1 MDKYNKKENK
11 KYKYKERKSTP
22 QYNFQKDF
30 IQKFNLLKNNNEQIR
45 GSVPV
50 KKNEKEQNP
59 YIEKKKY
66 ILPKNKKNIRDLSSK
81 NELQNKLFYNIP
93 SNRIKTAEN
102 NNNHHK
108 IINKKVMN
116 NKSIPKFKKVNYV
129 EIYKRVNNKELI
141 RNNIPLIH
149 INLSKSIK
157 HKSKNESENESK
169 ENIISNQTLKSPKE
183 LNIENKKLIFIIIIS
198 FSLTYYIFLI

>member
-66 ILPKNKKNIRDLSSK
+66 ILPKNKKK
-81 NELQNKLFYNIP
+81 
-93 SNRIKTAEN
+93 
-102 NNNHHK
+102 
-108 IINKKVMN
+108 
-116 NKSIPKFKKVNYV
+116 
-129 EIYKRVNNKELI
+129 YKR
-141 RNNIPLIH
+141 
-149 INLSKSIK
+149 
-157 HKSKNESENESK
+157 
-169 ENIISNQTLKSPKE
+169 
-183 LNIENKKLIFIIIIS
+183 FIIKK
-198 FSLTYYIFLI
+198 